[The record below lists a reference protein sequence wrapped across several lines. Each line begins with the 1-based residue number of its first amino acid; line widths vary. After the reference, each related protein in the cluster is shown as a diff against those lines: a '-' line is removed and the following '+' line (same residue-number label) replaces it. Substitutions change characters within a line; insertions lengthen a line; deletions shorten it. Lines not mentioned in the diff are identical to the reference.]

1 MHQCRLFPLMLLPLT
16 ALLATGC
23 APPAQPVWLRDSSGF
38 LVPRT
43 DGSVLH
49 YDVRMQAT
57 RQLLVPG
64 QCLVNRVAVSPDNRL
79 AAIAAAGSG
88 PQSARLRL
96 HSYDW
101 PTAKCRPST
110 SRIGEGRRPHGPRY
124 QPAPIGAH
132 SGNRVLICYR
142 AKDMFDCLFVLY
154 DVRSR
159 QMAELTTSPPA
170 VALAS
175 MLNISPML
183 PDGSGYLAL
192 KPAQDELQLS
202 CVHWNG
208 WEHPIAVSPSL
219 RDRFKTLNPSG
230 AAKSEK
236 TTPLL
241 SSGRWLGN
249 ELTVLTQYGLI
260 RISIDEKRATL
271 EPLSVAQ
278 QQLAQTMMQL
288 EPEDDAW
295 SAYQIESF
303 QQGPWAVR
311 CLTRQPGQP
320 APAKI
325 ELIDLAAKQPRTL
338 LDGTLMPGVPERPLT
353 PLPDGRHILVSW
365 SSEAGGT
372 VHVIR
377 NDGTITTQL
386 DTGIVETR
394 KN

>member
-1 MHQCRLFPLMLLPLT
+1 MLRRFLCPRMLFPLT
-16 ALLATGC
+16 VLLATGC
-23 APPAQPVWLRDSSGF
+23 APQAQPVWLRDSSGF

-79 AAIAAAGSG
+79 AAIAAAGWG
-88 PQSARLRL
+88 PQSRSVAIALVRLADGQMQAIDKQDWARPEAAR
-96 HSYDW
+96 SPV
-101 PTAKCRPST
+101 PTST
-110 SRIGEGRRPHGPRY
+110 YWCP
-124 QPAPIGAH
+124 

-142 AKDMFDCLFVLY
+142 AEDMLDCLFVLY

-183 PDGSGYLAL
+183 PDGSGYLAF

-202 CVHWNG
+202 CIHWNG
-208 WEHPIAVSPSL
+208 WEHPIAVSPAL
-219 RDRFKTLNPSG
+219 RDRVKTLNRSG
-230 AAKSEK
+230 AVKNAK

-260 RISIDEKRATL
+260 RISIDQKRATL

-288 EPEDDAW
+288 EPKDDAW

-338 LDGTLMPGVPERPLT
+338 LEGTLMPGVPERPLT
-353 PLPDGRHILVSW
+353 PSPDGRHILVSLVQR
-365 SSEAGGT
+365 GRGT
-372 VHVIR
+372 IHVIR
-377 NDGTITTQL
+377 NDGAITTQL